1 MTALDAVA
9 MTEARVAIDSARRR
23 HEREAMVEYRQGH
36 IIRAARHAQTARQLA
51 RFGPGELVVVKE
63 IG

>member
-9 MTEARVAIDSARRR
+9 MTEAKVAIDSARRR
-23 HEREAMVEYRQGH
+23 HEREAMDEYRQGH
-36 IIRAARHAQTARQLA
+36 VIAAARHAQTARILA
-51 RFGPGELVVVKE
+51 KRGPGETIVVKA